1 MMSRRGQST
10 TREARNVAAQA
21 LEPAV
26 VLPDTGV
33 ESDCCGSTPAPVSS
47 AEPATRPAPNLR
59 RLWRRADKAWLAIGL
74 IPLLLALL
82 DPAQVLPTLRFAG
95 GAILHTGVFI
105 AGAVLAVAWLRATGA
120 EALLSRVFAGRESR
134 MILLGALV
142 GGLAPFCSCE
152 VIPFISALLAVG
164 APLSA
169 VMAFWLASPLMDP
182 AMFLITAGTLG
193 TGFAVAKT
201 VAAVGLGLGGGMLVK
216 AFAGSSMFA
225 DPLKAQP
232 ASGTGAS
239 GCGTGCGPEPF
250 AGRPQWTFWRTPE
263 RRRMFRDTAAWN
275 AVFLLKWLLLAYL
288 VEALMLEY
296 VPPEVIATVLGG
308 EGLWPILLGAIVGA
322 PAYLNGYATVPLVD
336 ALLAQGMANGAA
348 MSFVIA
354 GAVSCIPAAIAVW
367 ALVKRRVFA
376 AYLGIGFVG
385 AILAGLAWSVIA

>member
-1 MMSRRGQST
+1 M
-10 TREARNVAAQA
+10 
-21 LEPAV
+21 
-26 VLPDTGV
+26 
-33 ESDCCGSTPAPVSS
+33 
-47 AEPATRPAPNLR
+47 
-59 RLWRRADKAWLAIGL
+59 
-74 IPLLLALL
+74 
-82 DPAQVLPTLRFAG
+82 
-95 GAILHTGVFI
+95 
-105 AGAVLAVAWLRATGA
+105 
-120 EALLSRVFAGRESR
+120 
-134 MILLGALV
+134 
-142 GGLAPFCSCE
+142 
-152 VIPFISALLAVG
+152 IPFISALLAVG